1 MPRPLLPVGWK
12 LGAEAPRTSLAA
24 ERSEIRPG
32 IEDLRNLLA
41 GQAGCEQV
49 LADAYRPLA
58 AAGVLTRGLVAL
70 GAAYAIVTIAG
81 LLTGEGRVFGLV
93 EVDAADHVLH
103 LLLTVLFFGLAL
115 ASSGERR

>member
-1 MPRPLLPVGWK
+1 MTMTAK
-12 LGAEAPRTSLAA
+12 LSYIFGAA
-24 ERSEIRPG
+24 
-32 IEDLRNLLA
+32 LLA
-41 GQAGCEQV
+41 VGALGFFQDPV
-49 LADAYRPLA
+49 LGLFGVNAAHNVVHLATGLALAVLA
-58 AAGVLTRGLVAL
+58 AAGGRVLTRGLVAL